1 MVFFFFEKTALCS
14 IMFIGYR
21 KRDVMKIISINA
33 GSSSLKFSL
42 FEMDNETVIASG
54 LFERIGI
61 EGSKYTIKFN
71 GEKISQEVDLPTHV
85 DAVNILLDKLTDLNI
100 ISSLDEIHGVGHRI
114 VQGKDIFK
122 ESVIVTDEVMEKLE
136 TIKGFAPL
144 HNPANMLGIEAFR
157 KVMPNTPMVAVF
169 DTAFHQTMDK
179 TTFLYPVPYS
189 WYEDYGV
196 RKYGAHG
203 TSHRYIAETV
213 KELLGKDEFRLIS
226 CHIGNGGS
234 ITAIKDGKCVDT
246 SMGFTPLA
254 GIMMGTRSG
263 DVDPSI
269 IPYVMEQEGKNASE
283 IIDDLN
289 KRSGLFGMSEYS
301 SDMRDVLEKCDL
313 QDEKAIV
320 ACDKYVRRVVDYIAQ
335 YYVLL
340 GGADVIVFTAG
351 VGENS
356 IPVRRQICEELACL
370 GVKIDLDLNNKRGE
384 LVKISSDDSSI
395 AVYVIPTDEELMIAR
410 DTLHLINR

>member
-1 MVFFFFEKTALCS
+1 
-14 IMFIGYR
+14 
-21 KRDVMKIISINA
+21 MKIISINA

-42 FEMDNETVIASG
+42 FNMDDESVIASG

-61 EGSKYTIKFN
+61 EGSNYTIKFN
-71 GEKISQEVDLPTHV
+71 GEKITQEVELATHV

-114 VQGKDIFK
+114 VQGKDIFT
-122 ESVIVTDEVMEKLE
+122 ESVLINDEVMEKLDA
-136 TIKGFAPL
+136 IKGFAPL

-157 KVMPNTPMVAVF
+157 KVLPNVPMVAVF

-179 TTFLYPVPYS
+179 STYLYPVPYS

-213 KELLGKDEFRLIS
+213 KELLGKDDFRLIS

-263 DVDPSI
+263 DIDPSI

-283 IIDDLN
+283 VIDDLN

-301 SDMRDVLEKCDL
+301 SDMRDILEKCDQ

-320 ACDKYVRRVVDYIAQ
+320 ARDKYVRRVVDYIAQ

-340 GGADVIVFTAG
+340 GGADAIVFTAG

-370 GVKIDLDLNNKRGE
+370 GVKIDLDKNNVRGE
-384 LVKISSDDSSI
+384 VVKISTDDSSI
-395 AVYVIPTDEELMIAR
+395 DVYVIPTDEELMIAR

>member
-1 MVFFFFEKTALCS
+1 
-14 IMFIGYR
+14 
-21 KRDVMKIISINA
+21 MKIISINA

-42 FEMDNETVIASG
+42 FDMNDESVIASG

-61 EGSKYTIKFN
+61 DGSSYTIKFN
-71 GEKISQEVDLPTHV
+71 GEKITQEVELPTHV

-114 VQGKDIFK
+114 VQGKDVFK
-122 ESVIVTDEVMEKLE
+122 ESVLINDDVMEKLE
-136 TIKGFAPL
+136 AIKGFAPL

-157 KVMPNTPMVAVF
+157 KVLPNVAMVAVF

-179 TTFLYPVPYS
+179 TTYLYPVPYS

-203 TSHRYIAETV
+203 TSHRYIAECV
-213 KELLGKDEFRLIS
+213 KQILGKDEFRLIS

-234 ITAIKDGKCVDT
+234 ITAIKDGKCIDT

-263 DVDPSI
+263 DIDPSI

-289 KRSGLFGMSEYS
+289 KRSGLLGMSEYS
-301 SDMRDVLEKCDL
+301 SDMRDILARCDE

-320 ACDKYVRRVVDYIAQ
+320 ARDKYVRRVVDYIAQ

-340 GGADVIVFTAG
+340 GGADIIVFTAG

-370 GVKIDLDLNNKRGE
+370 GIKIDVELNNKRGE
-384 LVKISSDDSSI
+384 MVKISTDDSDVL
-395 AVYVIPTDEELMIAR
+395 VYVIPTDEELMIAR
-410 DTLHLINR
+410 DTLHLIDR

>member
-1 MVFFFFEKTALCS
+1 
-14 IMFIGYR
+14 
-21 KRDVMKIISINA
+21 MKIISINA

-42 FEMDNETVIASG
+42 FDMNDESVIASG

-61 EGSKYTIKFN
+61 DGSRYTIKFH
-71 GEKISQEVDLPTHV
+71 GEKITQEVELPTHV

-114 VQGKDIFK
+114 VQGKDVFK
-122 ESVIVTDEVMEKLE
+122 ESVLINDDVMEKLE
-136 TIKGFAPL
+136 AIKGFAPL

-157 KVMPNTPMVAVF
+157 KVLPNVPMVAVF

-179 TTFLYPVPYS
+179 TTYLYPVPYS

-203 TSHRYIAETV
+203 TSHRYIAECV
-213 KELLGKDEFRLIS
+213 KQILGKDEFRLIS

-234 ITAIKDGKCVDT
+234 ITAIKDGKCIDT

-263 DVDPSI
+263 DIDPSI

-283 IIDDLN
+283 VIDDLN
-289 KRSGLFGMSEYS
+289 KRSGLLGMSEYS
-301 SDMRDVLEKCDL
+301 SDMRDILARCDEH
-313 QDEKAIV
+313 DEKAIV
-320 ACDKYVRRVVDYIAQ
+320 ARDKYVRRVVDYIAQ

-340 GGADVIVFTAG
+340 GGADIIVFTAG

-370 GVKIDLDLNNKRGE
+370 GIKIDVELNNKRGE
-384 LVKISSDDSSI
+384 MVKISTDDSDVL
-395 AVYVIPTDEELMIAR
+395 VYVIPTDEELMIAR
-410 DTLHLINR
+410 DTLHLIDR

>member
-1 MVFFFFEKTALCS
+1 
-14 IMFIGYR
+14 
-21 KRDVMKIISINA
+21 MKIISINA

-42 FEMDNETVIASG
+42 FNMDDESVIASG

-61 EGSKYTIKFN
+61 EGSNYTIKFN
-71 GEKISQEVDLPTHV
+71 GEKITQEVELATHV

-114 VQGKDIFK
+114 VQGKDIFT
-122 ESVIVTDEVMEKLE
+122 ESVLINDEVMEKLDA
-136 TIKGFAPL
+136 IKGFAPL

-157 KVMPNTPMVAVF
+157 KVLPNVPMVAVF

-179 TTFLYPVPYS
+179 STYLYPVPYS

-226 CHIGNGGS
+226 CHIANGGS

-263 DVDPSI
+263 DIDPSI

-283 IIDDLN
+283 VIDDLN

-301 SDMRDVLEKCDL
+301 SDMRDILEKCDQ

-320 ACDKYVRRVVDYIAQ
+320 ARDKYVRRVVDYIAQ

-370 GVKIDLDLNNKRGE
+370 GVKIDLDKNNVRGE
-384 LVKISSDDSSI
+384 VVKISTDDSSI
-395 AVYVIPTDEELMIAR
+395 DVYVIPTDEELMIAR

>member
-1 MVFFFFEKTALCS
+1 
-14 IMFIGYR
+14 
-21 KRDVMKIISINA
+21 MKIISINA

-42 FEMDNETVIASG
+42 FNMDDESVIASG

-61 EGSKYTIKFN
+61 EGSNYTIKFN
-71 GEKISQEVDLPTHV
+71 GEKITQEVELATHV

-114 VQGKDIFK
+114 VQGKDIFT
-122 ESVIVTDEVMEKLE
+122 ESVLINDEVMEKLDA
-136 TIKGFAPL
+136 IKGFAPL

-157 KVMPNTPMVAVF
+157 KVLPNVPMVAVF

-179 TTFLYPVPYS
+179 STYLYPVPYS

-263 DVDPSI
+263 DIDPSI

-283 IIDDLN
+283 VIDDLN

-301 SDMRDVLEKCDL
+301 SDMRDILEKCDQ

-320 ACDKYVRRVVDYIAQ
+320 ARDKYVRRVVDYIAQ

-340 GGADVIVFTAG
+340 GGSDVIVFTAG

-370 GVKIDLDLNNKRGE
+370 GVKIDLDKNNVRGE
-384 LVKISSDDSSI
+384 VVKISTDDSSI
-395 AVYVIPTDEELMIAR
+395 DVYVIPTDEELMIAR

>member
-1 MVFFFFEKTALCS
+1 ML
-14 IMFIGYR
+14 
-21 KRDVMKIISINA
+21 MKIISINA

-42 FEMDNETVIASG
+42 FDMNDESVIASG

-61 EGSKYTIKFN
+61 DGSNYTIKFN
-71 GEKISQEVDLPTHV
+71 GEKITQEVELPTHV

-122 ESVIVTDEVMEKLE
+122 ESVLINDDVMEKLDA
-136 TIKGFAPL
+136 IKGFAPL

-157 KVMPNTPMVAVF
+157 KVLPNVPMAAVF

-179 TTFLYPVPYS
+179 TTYLYPVPYS

-203 TSHRYIAETV
+203 TSHRYIAECV
-213 KELLGKDEFRLIS
+213 KKILGRDEFRLIS

-263 DVDPSI
+263 DIDPSI

-301 SDMRDVLEKCDL
+301 SDMRDILARCDE

-320 ACDKYVRRVVDYIAQ
+320 ARDKYVRRVVDYIAQ

-340 GGADVIVFTAG
+340 GGSDIIVFTAG

-384 LVKISSDDSSI
+384 AVKISTDDSSI
-395 AVYVIPTDEELMIAR
+395 QVYVIPTDEELMIAR
-410 DTLHLINR
+410 DTLHLIDR

>member
-1 MVFFFFEKTALCS
+1 
-14 IMFIGYR
+14 
-21 KRDVMKIISINA
+21 MKIISINA
-33 GSSSLKFSL
+33 GSSSLKFTL
-42 FEMDNETVIASG
+42 FDMTDERVIASG

-61 EGSKYTIKFN
+61 DGSKYTIKFN
-71 GEKISQEVDLPTHV
+71 GEKVSQEVDLPSHV

-114 VQGKDIFK
+114 VQGKDIFT
-122 ESVIVTDEVMEKLE
+122 ESVLINDEVMEKLDA
-136 TIKGFAPL
+136 IKGFAPL

-157 KVMPNTPMVAVF
+157 KVLPNVPMVAVF

-179 TTFLYPVPYS
+179 STYLYPVPYS

-213 KELLGKDEFRLIS
+213 KELLGKDDFRLIS

-263 DVDPSI
+263 DVDPSVI
-269 IPYVMEQEGKNASE
+269 DYLIEEVGMDMHEVINMLNKESGVYGISGVSVDFRDIEAEAASE
-283 IIDDLN
+283 DE
-289 KRSGLFGMSEYS
+289 RSILALDNFHY
-301 SDMRDVLEKCDL
+301 L
-313 QDEKAIV
+313 V
-320 ACDKYVRRVVDYIAQ
+320 ASYIARCA
-335 YYVLL
+335 VAMNGFDILT
-340 GGADVIVFTAG
+340 FTAG
-351 VGENS
+351 VGEKGQDS
-356 IPVRRQICEELACL
+356 REAICEYFEFL
-370 GVKIDLDLNNKRGE
+370 GLKIDKEFNQTIKGKEAEITAKDS
-384 LVKISSDDSSI
+384 KIR
-395 AVYVIPTDEELMIAR
+395 VFVVPTNEELMIAR
-410 DTLHLINR
+410 QTLKLVNA

>member
-1 MVFFFFEKTALCS
+1 
-14 IMFIGYR
+14 
-21 KRDVMKIISINA
+21 MKIISINA

-42 FEMDNETVIASG
+42 FDMNDESVIASG

-61 EGSKYTIKFN
+61 DGSSYTIKFN
-71 GEKISQEVDLPTHV
+71 GEKITQEVELPTHV

-114 VQGKDIFK
+114 VQGKDVFK
-122 ESVIVTDEVMEKLE
+122 ESVLINDDVMEKLE
-136 TIKGFAPL
+136 AIKGFAPL

-157 KVMPNTPMVAVF
+157 KVLPNVAMVAVF

-179 TTFLYPVPYS
+179 TTYLYPVPYS

-203 TSHRYIAETV
+203 TSHRYIAECV
-213 KELLGKDEFRLIS
+213 KQILGKDEFRLIS

-234 ITAIKDGKCVDT
+234 ITAIKDGKCIDT

-263 DVDPSI
+263 DIDPSI

-301 SDMRDVLEKCDL
+301 SDMRDILARCDE

-320 ACDKYVRRVVDYIAQ
+320 ARDKYVRRVVDYIAQ

-340 GGADVIVFTAG
+340 GGADIIVFTAG

-370 GVKIDLDLNNKRGE
+370 GIKIDVELNNKRGE
-384 LVKISSDDSSI
+384 MVKISTDDSDVL
-395 AVYVIPTDEELMIAR
+395 VYVIPTDEELMIAR
-410 DTLHLINR
+410 DTLHLIDR

>member
-1 MVFFFFEKTALCS
+1 
-14 IMFIGYR
+14 
-21 KRDVMKIISINA
+21 MKIISINT

-42 FEMDNETVIASG
+42 FNMDDESVIASG

-61 EGSKYTIKFN
+61 EGSNYTIKFN
-71 GEKISQEVDLPTHV
+71 GEKVNQQVELNSHV
-85 DAVNILLDKLTDLNI
+85 DAVKVLLDKLIDLGI
-100 ISSLDEIHGVGHRI
+100 ISSLNEIDGIGHRL
-114 VQGKDIFK
+114 VHGKDK
-122 ESVIVTDEVMEKLE
+122 YRESVLINDEVVEDLDKF
-136 TIKGFAPL
+136 KCFAPL
-144 HNPANMLGIEAFR
+144 HNPANILGINAFKEAL
-157 KVMPNTPMVAVF
+157 PNVPMVGVF
-169 DTAFHQTMDK
+169 DTAFHQTMDS
-179 TTFLYPVPYS
+179 TTYLYAVPYS
-189 WYEDYGV
+189 WYQNHGV
-196 RKYGAHG
+196 RKYGFHG

-213 KELLGKDEFRLIS
+213 KEMLGKDEFRLIS

-234 ITAIKDGKCVDT
+234 ITAIKNGKCVDT

-263 DVDPSI
+263 DIDPSI

-283 IIDDLN
+283 VIDDLN
-289 KRSGLFGMSEYS
+289 KCSGLFGMSEYS
-301 SDMRDVLEKCDL
+301 SDMRDILEKCDQ

-320 ACDKYVRRVVDYIAQ
+320 ARDKYVRRIVDYIAQ

-370 GVKIDLDLNNKRGE
+370 GVKIDLDKNNVRGE
-384 LVKISSDDSSI
+384 VVKISTDDSSI
-395 AVYVIPTDEELMIAR
+395 DVYVIPTDEELMIAR

>member
-1 MVFFFFEKTALCS
+1 
-14 IMFIGYR
+14 
-21 KRDVMKIISINA
+21 MKIISINA

-42 FEMDNETVIASG
+42 FNMDDESVIASG

-61 EGSKYTIKFN
+61 EGSNYTIKFN
-71 GEKISQEVDLPTHV
+71 GEKITQEVELATHV

-114 VQGKDIFK
+114 VQGKDIFT
-122 ESVIVTDEVMEKLE
+122 ESVLINDEVMEKLDA
-136 TIKGFAPL
+136 IKGFAPL

-157 KVMPNTPMVAVF
+157 KVLPNVPMVAVF

-179 TTFLYPVPYS
+179 STYLYPVPYS

-263 DVDPSI
+263 DIDPSI

-283 IIDDLN
+283 VVDDLN

-301 SDMRDVLEKCDL
+301 SDMRDILEKCDQ

-320 ACDKYVRRVVDYIAQ
+320 ARDKYVRRVVDYIAQ

-370 GVKIDLDLNNKRGE
+370 GVKIDLDKNNVRGE
-384 LVKISSDDSSI
+384 VVKISTDDSSI
-395 AVYVIPTDEELMIAR
+395 DVYVIPTDEELMIAR